1 MHMGQG
7 SASQIIPRHPTTQ
20 LPNYP
25 ITQLP
30 NYPITQLPNYPITQ
44 LPNYPITQLP
54 NYPITQLPNY
64 PITQLPNYPTTQ
76 LPNYP
81 TTQLPNYPSGKQQH
95 SLSNATAGQGRA
107 GPTIS
112 RTSAAACI
120 VCRDRIYIPPLQHLI
135 MPGRF
140 AEDHP

>member
-1 MHMGQG
+1 
-7 SASQIIPRHPTTQ
+7 
-20 LPNYP
+20 
-25 ITQLP
+25 
-30 NYPITQLPNYPITQ
+30 
-44 LPNYPITQLP
+44 TQLP

-81 TTQLPNYPSGKQQH
+81 TTQLPKRQTTTQLKQCYGRAGQGR
-95 SLSNATAGQGRA
+95 AGQGRA

>member
-1 MHMGQG
+1 NAHFPSAIVMHMGQG
-7 SASQIIPRHPTTQ
+7 SASQIIPRHPT
-20 LPNYP
+20 
-25 ITQLP
+25 
-30 NYPITQLPNYPITQ
+30 TQ

-107 GPTIS
+107 GQGRAGQGRAGPTIS

>member
-44 LPNYPITQLP
+44 LPNYPT
-54 NYPITQLPNY
+54 
-64 PITQLPNYPTTQ
+64 TQLPNYPTTQ

-81 TTQLPNYPSGKQQH
+81 TTQLPNYPTTQLPKRQTTTQLKQCYGR
-95 SLSNATAGQGRA
+95 AGQGRA

>member
-1 MHMGQG
+1 MGQG

-20 LPNYP
+20 RPNDP
-25 ITQLP
+25 TTQRPNHPTTQPPNHPTTQPPNHPTTQPPNHPTTQLP
-30 NYPITQLPNYPITQ
+30 NYPITQLPKRQT
-44 LPNYPITQLP
+44 
-54 NYPITQLPNY
+54 
-64 PITQLPNYPTTQ
+64 TTQ
-76 LPNYP
+76 L
-81 TTQLPNYPSGKQQH
+81 KQCY
-95 SLSNATAGQGRA
+95 GRA

-135 MPGRF
+135 MPGRL